1 MTFAAQYLQERLR
14 FLLLEMIFALIF
26 GIVFY
31 LYHLPLSAVLYPA
44 ILCTLLGTACLG
56 SSMYRD
62 YRKHKLLTE
71 LKALRGNVLE
81 SELPVPVAAEE
92 QDYQEIIRSLCMERR
107 TLEEHHAEAY
117 QEMIDYFTIW
127 VHQIKTPIASMRLN
141 LESED
146 SRLSQRLK
154 SDLLHMEHYVEM
166 VLTYIKMGAESTDYV
181 FAEVSLDKIVR
192 ENIRKLRG
200 DFIIK
205 KLGLVYEPTAET
217 VISDEKWLSFVIE
230 QLLSNALKYTSEG
243 SISIFVE
250 NPGTLCIRDTGIGI
264 APEDLPRIFERG
276 YTGTNGRRDKHASGL
291 GLFLCKEI
299 CRRLGAEI
307 TVSSQVDAGTTVKI
321 ALHSE
326 PPKILRN

>member
-1 MTFAAQYLQERLR
+1 MTFAAQYLREHLRL
-14 FLLLEMIFALIF
+14 LALEIIFALIF

-56 SSMYRD
+56 SSMYRA

-81 SELPVPVAAEE
+81 RELPLPVATEE
-92 QDYQEIIRSLCMERR
+92 QDYQEIMERR

-117 QEMIDYFTIW
+117 QQMIDYFTIW

-205 KLGLVYEPTAET
+205 KLRLVYEPTAET